1 MAIPDTSLDQQDL
14 AYAARLH
21 EAAREAPRTFLL
33 RRERVRIGRLDDV
46 SETRLHVAALGE
58 DDSEVSLVEWP
69 RGVIV
74 AAARFRDPDTGEAPS
89 PAFAALASRARE
101 AMVVPPV

>member
-1 MAIPDTSLDQQDL
+1 MAIPDTTLDQRDL
-14 AYAARLH
+14 AYAERLH
-21 EAAREAPRTFLL
+21 EAARATPQTFLL

-46 SETRLHVAALGE
+46 SETRLHVAALDA

-74 AAARFRDPDTGEAPS
+74 AAARFRDPVTGAAPS
-89 PAFAALASRARE
+89 PAFTALAARARE
-101 AMVVPPV
+101 ALVVPPL